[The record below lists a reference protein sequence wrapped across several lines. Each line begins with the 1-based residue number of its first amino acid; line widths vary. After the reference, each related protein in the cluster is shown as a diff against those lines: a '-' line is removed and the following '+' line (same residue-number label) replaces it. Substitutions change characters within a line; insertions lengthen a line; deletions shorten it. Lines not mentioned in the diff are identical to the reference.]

1 MYLYAAAGVVQI
13 WWTKIEV
20 VGGGEEVLNSWEAL
34 WCLKHIILHILSPL
48 GGCTFYSLNIL
59 MYRVGSSVAKL
70 WLCL

>member
-1 MYLYAAAGVVQI
+1 M
-13 WWTKIEV
+13 
-20 VGGGEEVLNSWEAL
+20 LNSWEAL